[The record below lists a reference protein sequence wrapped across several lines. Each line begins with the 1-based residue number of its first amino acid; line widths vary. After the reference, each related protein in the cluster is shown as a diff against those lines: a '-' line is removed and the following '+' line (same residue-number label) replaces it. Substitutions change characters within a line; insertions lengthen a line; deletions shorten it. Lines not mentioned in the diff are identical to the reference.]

1 MNIQFANSLRVKLED
16 VPPEIEKLLQNEIPL
31 HIINSEMKESD
42 FRIKFKKKINTNT
55 KYLYISLLALFDN
68 NNLYLLDH
76 KGNKFL
82 YSPYIKD
89 FYVEENFNSEYF
101 FEIFEYIFMN
111 KILENDLMFLHSSAL
126 KYNDK
131 TIVFPACNNT
141 GKTKVLLEFLDD
153 GATFLGDDWCIIDK
167 ESNISPFFRNIRLY
181 PNDIIEHKNFIKDWR
196 VIPSF
201 IHNYFDDSKEVK
213 FLRIFKKIYE
223 KILLRTRILPYKV
236 DVKEYS
242 YDISINNKY
251 KADLIVFYSR
261 NNLSK
266 IEHEI
271 MNSEIAARKMIYAIF
286 NENTKKPDFENWFLF
301 ANETAK
307 DLRTYMEDQYFS
319 IMKSAFSKSKVV
331 WLQIPRSA
339 KPKDIKKYLL
349 DEILS
354 DDV

>member
-1 MNIQFANSLRVKLED
+1 MAK
-16 VPPEIEKLLQNEIPL
+16 
-31 HIINSEMKESD
+31 
-42 FRIKFKKKINTNT
+42 
-55 KYLYISLLALFDN
+55 
-68 NNLYLLDH
+68 
-76 KGNKFL
+76 
-82 YSPYIKD
+82 
-89 FYVEENFNSEYF
+89 
-101 FEIFEYIFMN
+101 
-111 KILENDLMFLHSSAL
+111 
-126 KYNDK
+126 
-131 TIVFPACNNT
+131 
-141 GKTKVLLEFLDD
+141 
-153 GATFLGDDWCIIDK
+153 
-167 ESNISPFFRNIRLY
+167 
-181 PNDIIEHKNFIKDWR
+181 
-196 VIPSF
+196 
-201 IHNYFDDSKEVK
+201 
-213 FLRIFKKIYE
+213 
-223 KILLRTRILPYKV
+223 KV